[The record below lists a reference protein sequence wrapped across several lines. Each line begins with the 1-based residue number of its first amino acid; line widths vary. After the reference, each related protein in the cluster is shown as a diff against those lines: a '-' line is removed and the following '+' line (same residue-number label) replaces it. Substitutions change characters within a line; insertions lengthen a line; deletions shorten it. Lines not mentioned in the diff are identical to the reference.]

1 MMHRNKDGVW
11 TFDEFHRKYIK
22 LNQWELESSQAQSV
36 KQEIYESWTIFIF
49 LVKKRQLTSYSNF
62 GSIPTTVEKAR
73 DYKHFFSSKFP
84 KLAISHRWRFNVRD
98 KMTLAF
104 VGLPRPKAWTIR
116 KAMLCVGLHRRE
128 CISGIDHLKPAWSQ
142 NIEIPSL

>member
-98 KMTLAF
+98 KMTLGTCYVLASIEGN
-104 VGLPRPKAWTIR
+104 VLVASIILNPLEVKI
-116 KAMLCVGLHRRE
+116 
-128 CISGIDHLKPAWSQ
+128 LKFHHFKSKNW
-142 NIEIPSL
+142 NV